1 MNPFK
6 KIYEWLDNYFSSDEL
21 ERIADLNRIIKAL
34 REQLEVQNE
43 KIARL
48 TRDNGELVERIIE
61 LEGLIKQKEG
71 VYKHLDKEYKRV
83 WIRYGKRWLL
93 GKKNESLL
101 LMANDFVRP
110 SRTLA
115 YRYRKLKSLKDVW
128 TIRIRYVRD
137 NYQYNG
143 CLDVWQFP
151 EETSQLGAGDCDDS
165 TAFRV
170 AVAKSLGLEKDFGLF
185 MAVGFYI
192 NSKGQRFG
200 HAFPVMITSNGE
212 WYILEAT
219 SNKYSPVRYPN
230 KHYEIHYLWDENY
243 AWQIGKYKFG
253 GQVLEW
259 FDLNKRR
266 V

>member
-6 KIYEWLDNYFSSDEL
+6 KLYEWLDSYFSRDEL
-21 ERIADLNRIIKAL
+21 ERIVGLNKTIKAL

-43 KIARL
+43 KIAQL
-48 TRDNGELVERIIE
+48 TKDNGELVERVIE
-61 LEGLIKQKEG
+61 LKRLMERGRR
-71 VYKHLDKEYKRV
+71 VYK
-83 WIRYGKRWLL
+83 LL
-93 GKKNESLL
+93 
-101 LMANDFVRP
+101 ANDFVRP

-115 YRYRKLKSLKDVW
+115 YKYRKLESLKDVW

-151 EETSQLGAGDCDDS
+151 EETAQLRAGDCDDS

-170 AVAKSLGLEKDFGLF
+170 AVAKSLGLEKDFKLF

-192 NSKGQRFG
+192 NSRGQRFG

-219 SNKYSPVRYPN
+219 SNKYSPVKYPN

-243 AWQIGKYKFG
+243 AWQVGKYKFG

-259 FDLNKRR
+259 FDLNKKR